1 MKKRVR
7 ISARNT
13 SYSPEDFKNSIK
25 KETFDFFD
33 EDHEYTSQ
41 SMEEIWM
48 SLPTDFNSSE
58 RMVFLEIAEKIIK
71 LQKKRAV
78 LDDEITISDKN

>member
-1 MKKRVR
+1 MKKRAR

-13 SYSPEDFKNSIK
+13 SYSLGDFKNSMK
-25 KETFDFFD
+25 KETFEFFN

-41 SMEEIWM
+41 SMEDIWM
-48 SLPTDFNSSE
+48 SLPTDFDSNE

-71 LQKKRAV
+71 LQKKMAA
-78 LDDEITISDKN
+78 LDDETIISDKN